1 MINYFRFNIREATHR
16 RICGGLALLLL
27 TLAGSGI
34 AQESA
39 KGDKP
44 QEEVTPYF
52 GPKQVVAV
60 LPFDNRVK
68 NVPLNWRLGEGL
80 SEILITELIK
90 SNRFLLVE
98 REAIQDIVKEQEA
111 GMSGLV
117 RQETAAKTGQLSGAQ
132 FMIKGAITEFNAEAA
147 GGGLSIAFRQGEV
160 GGKSRTAYVGIDVRI
175 VDNATGQIHASYNA
189 SGTAK
194 SKGASLAA
202 AFGGSDNVKIGASA
216 FYSTAL
222 GQATRQAVQKIVTF
236 ILEES
241 ANIPWQ
247 GSVIQSKGSNVY
259 VNRGKSA
266 NVKAGDTLKVYA
278 KGEPLI
284 DPETGFNL
292 GSDEEYLC
300 DITVTRLMPK
310 FSSARKTPDCKGQDI
325 RRGDL
330 VRY

>member
-1 MINYFRFNIREATHR
+1 MNNYFRINIRRFSHR
-16 RICGGLALLLL
+16 ILCGGITLLALSL
-27 TLAGSGI
+27 
-34 AQESA
+34 SA
-39 KGDKP
+39 TVFSKDSTKDDAEP
-44 QEEVTPYF
+44 PVAEPYY

-68 NVPLNWRLGEGL
+68 NIPQNWYLGEGL

-90 SNRFLLVE
+90 SDRFLLVE
-98 REAIQDIVKEQEA
+98 RDAIQDIVKEQEA

-117 RQETAAKTGQLSGAQ
+117 RQETAVKTGQLSGAQ

-147 GGGLSIAFRQGEV
+147 GGGLSLAFRQGEV

-175 VDNATGQIHASYNA
+175 VDNTTGQIYASYNA

-222 GQATRQAVQKIVTF
+222 GQATREAVQQIVSF
-236 ILEES
+236 ILKES
-241 ANIPWQ
+241 VNIPWQ
-247 GSVIQSKGSNVY
+247 GSVIQTKGSSVF
-259 VNRGKSA
+259 VNRGKTA
-266 NVKAGDTLKVYA
+266 NVKTGDTFKVYS

-292 GSDEEYLC
+292 GSVEEYLC
-300 DITVTRLMPK
+300 DIKVTRLMPK
-310 FSSARKTPDCKGQDI
+310 FSSARKTPDCKGLEI